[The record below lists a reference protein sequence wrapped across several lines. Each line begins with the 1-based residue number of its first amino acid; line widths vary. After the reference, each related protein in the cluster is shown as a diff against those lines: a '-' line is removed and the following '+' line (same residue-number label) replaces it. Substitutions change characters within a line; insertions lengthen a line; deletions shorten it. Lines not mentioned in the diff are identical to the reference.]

1 MNAYAKILLAI
12 SLLLVIGVA
21 SACIQ
26 CPDREHPTDDVP
38 PTPTYALHEL
48 SASGILTDPV
58 AKAAYDAA
66 LGPWR
71 RESWLADLDGPSAL
85 NEMLTIDGED
95 YLLASACKNHDC
107 AEHNVVLLYAAARGR
122 MYGLINQ
129 LGITTFIG
137 EPSPVLS
144 LALGR
149 AWRERF
155 R

>member
-1 MNAYAKILLAI
+1 MTACGKILLAT
-12 SLLLVIGVA
+12 SLLLVTADV
-21 SACIQ
+21 SARVH
-26 CPDREHPTDDVP
+26 CPETATAVNVP
-38 PTPTYALHEL
+38 PTPTYDLNEL

-71 RESWLADLDGPSAL
+71 REPWLADLDGPSAL
-85 NEMLTIDGED
+85 NELLTVDGED

-107 AEHNVVLLYAAARGR
+107 AEHNVVLLYSAARGR
-122 MYGLINQ
+122 MYGMINQ

-149 AWRERF
+149 AWQERF

>member
-1 MNAYAKILLAI
+1 MTACGKILLAT
-12 SLLLVIGVA
+12 SLLLVTADAGA
-21 SACIQ
+21 PAP
-26 CPDREHPTDDVP
+26 CPDTSTAVNVP

-48 SASGILTDPV
+48 SASGILTDPA

-71 RESWLADLDGPSAL
+71 REPWLADLDGPSAL
-85 NEMLTIDGED
+85 NELLTVDGED

-107 AEHNVVLLYAAARGR
+107 AEHNVVLLYSAARAR
-122 MYGLINQ
+122 MYGMINQ
-129 LGITTFIG
+129 LGIATFIG

-149 AWRERF
+149 AWRQRF

>member
-1 MNAYAKILLAI
+1 MTSCEKILLAT
-12 SLLLVIGVA
+12 SLLLVTADA
-21 SACIQ
+21 SARVP
-26 CPDREHPTDDVP
+26 CPDAATADNVP

-48 SASGILTDPV
+48 SASGLITDPL

-71 RESWLADLDGPSAL
+71 REPWLADLDGPSAL
-85 NEMLTIDGED
+85 NELLTVDGED

-122 MYGLINQ
+122 MYGMIYQ
-129 LGITTFIG
+129 RGMTTFIG
-137 EPSPVLS
+137 EPSPALS